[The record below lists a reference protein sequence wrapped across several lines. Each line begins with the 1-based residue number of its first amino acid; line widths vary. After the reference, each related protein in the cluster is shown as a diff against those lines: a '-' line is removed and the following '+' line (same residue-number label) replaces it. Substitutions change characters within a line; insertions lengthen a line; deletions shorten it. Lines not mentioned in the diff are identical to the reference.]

1 MKLQYKILIGLA
13 ALAVSFGIGYYATP
27 TKIKENVRIEYK
39 DSKVE
44 VKTKIVYRD
53 KITKPD
59 GTIIEKEV
67 EKEDT
72 NTKEESETKIATEKI
87 AVKDAGL
94 VLGVLGVKSI
104 KDITGDTGIQI
115 GVSKRVLGA
124 LGIAG
129 SVTGYEDEKLI
140 AVGISWSF

>member
-1 MKLQYKILIGLA
+1 MKLQYKILAAII

-27 TKIKENVRIEYK
+27 TKIQEKVKIEYK

-59 GTIIEKEV
+59 GTVIEKEV

-72 NTKEESETKIATEKI
+72 NTEEKSEGSQQSEKIAT
-87 AVKDAGL
+87 KDTGL
-94 VLGVLGVKSI
+94 VLGLLGIVDVAKPTDGVKYGVS
-104 KDITGDTGIQI
+104 
-115 GVSKRVLGA
+115 VSKRVLGA
-124 LGIAG
+124 VTVHGLVTDKREIGAGIG
-129 SVTGYEDEKLI
+129 
-140 AVGISWSF
+140 WSF

>member
-27 TKIKENVRIEYK
+27 TKIQETVKVEYK

-59 GTIIEKEV
+59 GTIIESEV

-72 NTKEESETKIATEKI
+72 NTVEKSEGSIATEKI
-87 AVKDAGL
+87 AVKDSGL
-94 VLGVLGVKSI
+94 VLGVLGIIDADKPVDGI
-104 KDITGDTGIQI
+104 KYGIT
-115 GVSKRVLGA
+115 VSKRVLGA
-124 LGIAG
+124 
-129 SVTGYEDEKLI
+129 VTIHGLVTTDKQI
-140 AVGISWSF
+140 GVGVGWEF